1 MADVEVPTRAR
12 AGILPVDEDE
22 LVACVGCGLC
32 LPHCPTYRVTGLER
46 LSPRGRIAAMRAVEL
61 EGAPLDEA
69 FRETIDTC
77 VQCLGCEA
85 ACPSTVPF
93 GHLVEGAN
101 RALADHPAPTRDAG
115 QTSRRVGEW
124 IAFTIVL
131 PRHAVLLAL
140 TWVLLVA
147 QRLHLVPERFG
158 LPRLSVRSLRTPLVA
173 DPASRD
179 GAAVDAFLFPGCVMD
194 AWQRDVHRAA
204 LEVMRAT
211 DARVGLPGPGGD
223 CCGALHVHSGRIGTA
238 RRLARRVMASMPG
251 DAPVVVDSAGCGAAM
266 KDYGR
271 LVGTPAAHAF
281 AARVVDFSEWLAAR
295 GGPALHDTGTA
306 VVVQDPC
313 HLRHVQKAQGAVRT
327 VLAPAYRLEETADDG
342 LCCGAGGA
350 YSVHQP
356 ALSGQIRERKVAA
369 LHAAHRD
376 ATAPLVVV
384 SANPGCAMHLAA
396 AGLTVRH
403 PAELLADAL
412 VPPTDAPTETPTE
425 TPETPH
431 A

>member
-1 MADVEVPTRAR
+1 MVELAPVRQR
-12 AGILPVDEDE
+12 AGLLPVDEDE

-46 LSPRGRIAAMRAVEL
+46 LSPRGRITAMRAVEFD
-61 EGAPLDEA
+61 GAPLDDA
-69 FRETIDTC
+69 FRDTIETC

-101 RALADHPAPTRDAG
+101 VALVDHPAPAADTAR
-115 QTSRRVGEW
+115 TSRRLGEW
-124 IAFTIVL
+124 IALSLVL

-147 QRLHLVPERFG
+147 QRVHLVPKRFG
-158 LPRLSVRSLRTPLVA
+158 LPRLSAASLHTPLAA
-173 DPASRD
+173 DTGPAD
-179 GAAVDAFLFPGCVMD
+179 AVLFPGCVMD

-204 LEVMRAT
+204 LRVMRAT
-211 DARVGLPGPGGD
+211 GATVGLPGPGAD
-223 CCGALHVHSGRIGTA
+223 CCGALHAHSGRVGAA
-238 RRLARRVMASMPG
+238 RRLAKRVIASMPG
-251 DAPVVVDSAGCGAAM
+251 TAPVVIDSAGCGAAM

-271 LVGTPAAHAF
+271 LLGTPAAHAF
-281 AARVVDFSEWLAAR
+281 SARVVDFCEWLAAQTPPPLR
-295 GGPALHDTGTA
+295 DTGDA

-313 HLRHVQKAQGAVRT
+313 HLRHVQKAHGPVRA
-327 VLAPAYRLEETADDG
+327 VLAPAYRLEETGDDG
-342 LCCGAGGA
+342 LCCGAGGT
-350 YSVHQP
+350 YSVREP
-356 ALSGQIRERKVAA
+356 ELSGSIRERKVAA
-369 LHAAHRD
+369 LRAAHRD
-376 ATAPLVVV
+376 TTGPLVVV
-384 SANPGCAMHLAA
+384 SANPGCAMHLQA

-412 VPPTDAPTETPTE
+412 TDTAVQPVEHPD
-425 TPETPH
+425 

>member
-1 MADVEVPTRAR
+1 MTELHAPPTVRAR
-12 AGILPVDEDE
+12 AGVLHVDEDE

-61 EGAPLDEA
+61 EGAPLDDA
-69 FRETIDTC
+69 FRETIETC

-93 GHLVEGAN
+93 GHLVEGTN
-101 RALADHPAPTRDAG
+101 QTLLEHPAP
-115 QTSRRVGEW
+115 SPELRRSVRRLADW
-124 IAFTIVL
+124 VACTLVL
-131 PRHAVLLAL
+131 PRHGVLLAL

-147 QRLHLVPERFG
+147 QRLHLVPRRFG
-158 LPRLSVRSLRTPLVA
+158 LPRLSAESLRTPLVA
-173 DPASRD
+173 DTSSSDTGP
-179 GAAVDAFLFPGCVMD
+179 VDAYLFPGCVMD

-204 LEVMRAT
+204 LRVMRAA
-211 DARVGLPGPGGD
+211 DARIGLPGRGGD
-223 CCGALHVHSGRIGTA
+223 CCGALHTHGGRVAQA
-238 RRLARRVMASMPG
+238 RKLARRVMASMPG
-251 DAPVVVDSAGCGAAM
+251 DAPVVVDSAGCSAAM

-281 AARVVDFSEWLAAR
+281 AARVVDFSEWVAAH
-295 GGPALHDTGTA
+295 GPPPLRDTGTT

-327 VLAPAYRLEETADDG
+327 VLAPAYRMEETADDG
-342 LCCGAGGA
+342 LCCGAGGT
-350 YSVHQP
+350 YSVREP
-356 ALSGQIRERKVAA
+356 ELSGQIRERKVAS
-369 LHAAHRD
+369 LQAAHRD
-376 ATAPLVVV
+376 ADTPLVVV
-384 SANPGCAMHLAA
+384 SANPGCAMHLQA

-412 VPPTDAPTETPTE
+412 TASSAGPVEETPD
-425 TPETPH
+425 